1 MQPLAWSWYIY
12 KHMAKWLNSL
22 AAALFVWA
30 LVFAPAF
37 HRIAGH
43 AGHACT
49 HCAHGHSEDHCPG
62 ESSPAKHDAAHC
74 PICQLAATPAL
85 AAAPV
90 VVLVPEPA
98 PLPLPVFAFLAP
110 TVPAACR
117 LPFSCGPPA

>member
-1 MQPLAWSWYIY
+1 MI
-12 KHMAKWLNSL
+12 KWLNSL

-37 HRIAGH
+37 HRLGGH
-43 AGHACT
+43 AEHACAA
-49 HCAHGHSEDHCPG
+49 CAHAAHADCGKSGHDHHPP
-62 ESSPAKHDAAHC
+62 PAKHDAAHC

-98 PLPLPVFAFLAP
+98 PLPLPDYSFLAP
-110 TVPAACR
+110 AVPAAFR